1 MSGVNMYT
9 GNKGGIA
16 KRRVCTQVDCRERS
30 VAPHIR
36 GRRNM
41 LLGAKNDPTVVVVT
55 NWVQKVLPKKK
66 IRQVAYPSWRK
77 VVKNIGCSDKLR
89 VEPSTTLL
97 ASKPLLRSRA

>member
-1 MSGVNMYT
+1 MSVLTCTRKQGRVSQKKSLHT
-9 GNKGGIA
+9 GGLSRK
-16 KRRVCTQVDCRERS
+16 KRRSSHT
-30 VAPHIR
+30 
-36 GRRNM
+36 GRRNSFGREERSNRGGRDE
-41 LLGAKNDPTVVVVT
+41 LGAKGS
-55 NWVQKVLPKKK
+55 PKKK